1 MILRGARR
9 TSYNRGL
16 STRER
21 EREEEGMRRKS
32 AAKEVIS
39 FLRADS
45 IRGSNT
51 EIAIPSESEQKEK
64 KKKYTASYAESV
76 RLGRTALR
84 LIKLSAERFAL
95 RRTGIE
101 LFN

>member
-1 MILRGARR
+1 
-9 TSYNRGL
+9 
-16 STRER
+16 
-21 EREEEGMRRKS
+21 MRRKS
-32 AAKEVIS
+32 AVKEVIS

-64 KKKYTASYAESV
+64 KKNTASYAESV
-76 RLGRTALR
+76 RLGRKPLR